1 MKSFKFTLCDERV
14 DNGINTVDVQG
25 NNLVITTKDGKE
37 FTTALPV
44 ADPEDYVV
52 SGVLKGN
59 KIVLTR
65 KLSGTVDIDISSV
78 MNALAEVKKKLPTSF
93 TRVGNELKLALADG
107 TEKKVTLPDDAKGV
121 TDARLDGS
129 ELVLLGDNGE
139 EVKRLDFS
147 TLVPAAA
154 ADRFL
159 KSVTVDGSNLVF
171 TVGASGTT
179 DGDQTLRVPAG
190 DLFKVKTGQGVTGDG
205 STGNPL
211 KVRVDETLSF
221 TKDGKLTTKRD
232 CVPVGNLNTLE
243 VSESRK
249 DDEFRRSGTN
259 WLRVEGVSCFTWF
272 IGSADG
278 DDEGDLDVDA
288 RDTTGRPSDLTAA
301 VETTAAPASSPNA
314 ELAAHSGWQVRSGNE
329 ITQFVSDDKGNS
341 FSRTYKGGF
350 KADGSPKSP
359 DKWSK
364 WQRLDNT
371 QAAPPVSAG
380 GFDCE
385 AIGKLPEKLWSEGS
399 TVLAKDKTGN
409 CYRAKGFENL
419 FHDVSVAVTSNKY
432 TGLVT
437 DNYRVTY
444 TVSNSGVNKADNVTL
459 TVVKPLGDKYTLGN
473 PTIEKQGNATVTQ
486 QGDVFKIKDLP
497 KGGRVTVTYPV
508 TFNEAGTLA
517 FGGQVV
523 SDGIDV
529 APTNNQ
535 ASVVISAS
543 KANTATATESCPLI
557 NAVDVASGKQLRV
570 HDEGITSYTGIGGLG
585 QPINVYTKRDT
596 LEGVQINVGEDRTVV
611 AILSNSPTT
620 RTRASVVLTDNR
632 MSFYSVSPNSII
644 NGLAAVGTA
653 AVPYQNGIVTLPDA
667 KVVALGVRP
676 NGNNCKWQIIT
687 LSATQ
692 NVSGCGAVAGTGY
705 EVVRGSVNE
714 QPQYNGNVNLVDSS
728 AEFVVTTQLA
738 DEVGDT
744 TALIRHQAGTAKTIT
759 VQANCYILTTAS
771 TGNVKITPASDGRSA
786 TVEISASATSKDSAK
801 YGIIEVRISD

>member
-121 TDARLDGS
+121 TDARLDGA
-129 ELVLLGDNGE
+129 ELVLLGDDGE

-190 DLFKVKTGQGVTGDG
+190 DLSKVKTGQGVTGDG

-243 VSESRK
+243 VSESRN

-444 TVSNSGVNKADNVTL
+444 TVSNSGVNKADNITL

-535 ASVVISAS
+535 ASVILSAS

-570 HDEGITSYTGIGGLG
+570 TDRGLDNQDIGDANR
-585 QPINVYTKRDT
+585 PINVYATKDT
-596 LEGVQINVGEDRTVV
+596 LNGVQINVGEDRTVV
-611 AILSNSPTT
+611 AAYSDNASIRTSSNKVLIGG
-620 RTRASVVLTDNR
+620 RAS
-632 MSFYSVSPNSII
+632 FA
-644 NGLAAVGTA
+644 GGTSA
-653 AVPYQNGIVTLPDA
+653 YIAGISANNTVAVPYKNGIVTLPDA
-667 KVVALGVRP
+667 KVVVLGVRP

-687 LSATQ
+687 LVATQ
-692 NVSGCGAVAGTGY
+692 AVSGCGAVADSGY
-705 EVVRGSVNE
+705 ELVRGNIHE
-714 QPQYNGNVNLVDSS
+714 EPQYNDNVNVVDSS
-728 AEFVVTTQLA
+728 ADFVVTRNRGDTI
-738 DEVGDT
+738 GDT

-759 VQANCYILTTAS
+759 VQANCDIIKTAS

-786 TVEISASATSKDSAK
+786 TVEISARATSKDSAK

>member
-1 MKSFKFTLCDERV
+1 MKSFKFMLCDERV

-44 ADPEDYVV
+44 ADHEDYVV

-93 TRVGNELKLALADG
+93 TRVGNELKLVLADG

-129 ELVLLGDNGE
+129 ELVLLGDDGE

-243 VSESRK
+243 VSESRN

-473 PTIEKQGNATVTQ
+473 PIIEKQGNATVTQ
-486 QGDVFKIKDLP
+486 HGDVFKIKDLP
-497 KGGRVTVTYPV
+497 KGGRVTITYPV

-570 HDEGITSYTGIGGLG
+570 HDESVRYSHLG
-585 QPINVYTKRDT
+585 KANQPLNVYTKKDN
-596 LEGVQINVGEDRTVV
+596 LNGVQINVGEGRTVV
-611 AILSNSPTT
+611 ALVGTDD
-620 RTRASVVLTDNR
+620 ALTNISAKALIGNR
-632 MSFYSVSPNSII
+632 MSNLSSSRGEIY
-644 NGLAAVGTA
+644 GDTA
-653 AVPYQNGIVTLPDA
+653 SRTTVVPYQNGIVTLPNA
-667 KVVALGVRP
+667 RVVVLGVRP

-687 LSATQ
+687 LAATQ
-692 NVSGCGAVAGTGY
+692 NVQGCGAVAGSGY
-705 EVVRGSVNE
+705 EVVRGAVNKL
-714 QPQYNGNVNLVDSS
+714 PQLNGNVNLVDSS
-728 AEFVVTTQLA
+728 AEFVVTTQHA
-738 DEVGDT
+738 NEVGDT
-744 TALIRHQAGTAKTIT
+744 TALIRHQAGTAKTVT
-759 VQANCYILTTAS
+759 VQANCDIIKTAS

>member
-121 TDARLDGS
+121 TDARLDGA
-129 ELVLLGDNGE
+129 ELVLLGDGGE

-278 DDEGDLDVDA
+278 DDEGDLDIDA

-486 QGDVFKIKDLP
+486 QGDVFRIKDLP

-535 ASVVISAS
+535 ASVVLSAS

-570 HDEGITSYTGIGGLG
+570 TDTGTEAWYLG
-585 QPINVYTKRDT
+585 NIMNAPVNIYTKKDT
-596 LEGVQINVGEDRTVV
+596 LDGVQINVGDDRTVV
-611 AILSNSPTT
+611 ALIGTSMT
-620 RTRASVVLTDNR
+620 RSISIRRVVAGNR
-632 MSFYSVSPNSII
+632 MSYVSDNKGGEIRDE
-644 NGLAAVGTA
+644 LAKNTI
-653 AVPYQNGIVTLPDA
+653 AVPYKNGIVTLPDVQL
-667 KVVALGVRP
+667 VVLGVRP
-676 NGNNCKWQIIT
+676 NGNNCKWQLIR
-687 LSATQ
+687 LSATTDT
-692 NVSGCGAVAGTGY
+692 NSCGVIAGSGY
-705 EVVRGSVNE
+705 EVFSASVESDTNYTE
-714 QPQYNGNVNLVDSS
+714 NVNLVDSS
-728 AEFVVTTQLA
+728 AEFAITDKQPL
-738 DEVGDT
+738 DVGAT
-744 TALIRHQAGTAKTIT
+744 TALIRHQAGTDKTVT
-759 VQANCYILTTAS
+759 VQANCEIIKTAS
-771 TGNVKITPASDGRSA
+771 TGNVKITPASDKRSA